1 MQFFFLPSMEEA
13 WYVEPSTKRT
23 LFLDLNPVLKEE
35 ILGLGGRV
43 CWGEDR
49 ATGLDDAGVGSA
61 RV

>member
-1 MQFFFLPSMEEA
+1 MHFFSCPVWKQP

-43 CWGEDR
+43 CWGEGG
-49 ATGLDDAGVGSA
+49 ATGADDAGVGSA